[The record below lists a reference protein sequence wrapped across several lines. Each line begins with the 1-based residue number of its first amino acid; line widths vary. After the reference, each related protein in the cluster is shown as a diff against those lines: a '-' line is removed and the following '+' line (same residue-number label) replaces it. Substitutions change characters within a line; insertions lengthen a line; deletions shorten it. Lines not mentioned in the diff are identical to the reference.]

1 MKSILVTYEVVTW
14 NGNDWETGEAATKL
28 DYLDNNIV
36 DVLIDAADMKISQ
49 MDNILYFKWKKL
61 EEILDGIE
69 TLRKRAY
76 VNGSSKNIKEVD
88 SDA

>member
-76 VNGSSKNIKEVD
+76 VNGSIKNIKEVD